1 MAMNG
6 EHMEA
11 QPPMG
16 LKGDSGN
23 RGVRSYQ
30 APSKVQG
37 KAGCACDGRMKCA
50 RGCMGVHGGARLGKG
65 VGKQHLTSCST
76 ATAHP

>member
-1 MAMNG
+1 MRICREDEALMRHIGCTLKRSCMAMNG

-16 LKGDSGN
+16 RQGDSGN
-23 RGVRSYQ
+23 GCVRSYQ

-50 RGCMGVHGGARLGKG
+50 RGCMGVQG
-65 VGKQHLTSCST
+65 
-76 ATAHP
+76 